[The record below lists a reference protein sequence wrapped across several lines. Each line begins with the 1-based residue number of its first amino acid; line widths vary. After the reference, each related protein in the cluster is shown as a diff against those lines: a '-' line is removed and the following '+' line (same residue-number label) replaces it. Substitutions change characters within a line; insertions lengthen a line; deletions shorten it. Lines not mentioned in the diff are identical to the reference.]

1 VGEITLES
9 LGTMVVYSIAF
20 VRLLRNSDFTVSEL
34 SVEADM
40 VVLYPAVIPAPN
52 AIGISQML
60 EVTRDRLRFM
70 EELHGRLHAPQSKIK
85 GIYLAGACQSP
96 MSRLHCVC
104 SRPRRRCI
112 GKCVCECIPRTGS
125 MATSHFD
132 ISK

>member
-1 VGEITLES
+1 
-9 LGTMVVYSIAF
+9 MVVYSIAF

-85 GIYLAGACQSP
+85 GIYLPVSHVTAALCLLSP
-96 MSRLHCVC
+96 PPPVYREMRLRVHPENWLDGDFPF
-104 SRPRRRCI
+104 R
-112 GKCVCECIPRTGS
+112 
-125 MATSHFD
+125 HL
-132 ISK
+132 